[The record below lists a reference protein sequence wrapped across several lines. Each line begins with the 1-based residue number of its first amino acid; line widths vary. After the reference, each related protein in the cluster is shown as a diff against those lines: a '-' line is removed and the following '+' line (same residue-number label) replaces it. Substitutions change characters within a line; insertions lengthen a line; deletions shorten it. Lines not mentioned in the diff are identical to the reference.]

1 MTMAMTMIK
10 GENISAVSTAVNAV
24 NSLVEE
30 WLNFVDVA
38 ANTAITYRRA
48 MKNFY
53 GWLAENKVTTISR
66 DSVIAYRDSILKTLS
81 VSTCR
86 LYVAT
91 VKLFVKFLASKGI
104 CPDFTA
110 HLKSVKVTSD
120 VHSRQAL
127 TVDEA
132 RAVFHGMHGDDV
144 KSLRD
149 KAIVGLMMST
159 GLRTVEVTRLD
170 VGDIERRG
178 NKLYLRVH
186 GKARAGKQDRVLLPV
201 QCASLIKS
209 YLAKRGNVGSN
220 DPLFV
225 STSRRCKNARLQA
238 QTISR
243 LAKRALVGA
252 GFDSDSITAHSLRHS
267 FATAAI
273 RAGVDI
279 RQVSKALRHKSVT
292 VTEIYLHDIDADN
305 NLATSTVANLI
316 F

>member
-1 MTMAMTMIK
+1 MTMAMTIQHEDESAISTTVNTIK
-10 GENISAVSTAVNAV
+10 
-24 NSLVEE
+24 SLADE
-30 WLNFVDVA
+30 WLDYVDVA
-38 ANTAITYRRA
+38 ENTACTYRRA
-48 MKNFY
+48 LKNFY
-53 GWLAENKVTTISR
+53 GWLADNKVTAISR
-66 DSVIAYRDSILKTLS
+66 DVVIAYRDSCLTKLS

-86 LYVAT
+86 LYLTA
-91 VKLFVKFLASKGI
+91 VKLFVKFLATKGI
-104 CPDFTA
+104 CPDFTS
-110 HLKSVKVTSD
+110 HIKSPKVNSD

-127 TVDEA
+127 TADECKQ
-132 RAVFHGMHGDDV
+132 VFGAMNGDSE
-144 KSLRD
+144 KALRD
-149 KAIVGLMMST
+149 KAIIGLMMST

-186 GKARAGKQDRVLLPV
+186 GKARAGKVDRVLLPV
-201 QCASLIKS
+201 QCAALIRQ
-209 YLAKRGNVGSN
+209 YLNLRGNVGS
-220 DPLFV
+220 DSPLFV

-243 LAKRALVGA
+243 LAKRALIGA

-279 RQVSKALRHKSVT
+279 RQVSKALRHKSIV